1 MSSLSVFRD
10 IDREQAQKEL
20 DCFYYLIQ
28 GSQQAA
34 KENEFSKS
42 IAFLENAIRS
52 LNELQSMKEEKEIRD
67 KTAEILSQANPI
79 TIEKIRRYLV

>member
-1 MSSLSVFRD
+1 MSLSVFRD
-10 IDREQAQKEL
+10 IDQEQAQKEL
-20 DCFYYLIQ
+20 NCFHYLVQ
-28 GSQQAA
+28 GAQQAA
-34 KENEFSKS
+34 KENEFNKS